1 MPNLV
6 RAFLGSLA
14 VLILGLGLSALP
26 AGAQTAP
33 VVLAHP
39 RLATAPSTADSLN
52 AAGYAVSH
60 SGTRFRLVKATFFV
74 PYLNCALTKSSYSD
88 QWVGLGGFVGTSI
101 TAQQAGIAANC
112 TSAGRGSYHAWWAMY
127 PQGQVAS
134 KIVISPGDSVTASV
148 YYNAARNRFDLA
160 VTDNTTGGHFTVTR
174 ACPSGLRC
182 PAQSAEVISSAPTTR
197 KGKKLVVEPL
207 ADYGAV
213 SYAAINITDKAGQ
226 RSGLHSAYWSATRII
241 QTEQAAPFQ
250 IIARPTQIAG
260 DTFDTYWSRE
270 S

>member
-1 MPNLV
+1 MPYLA
-6 RAFLGSLA
+6 RAAAGGLA
-14 VLILGLGLSALP
+14 ALALALGLSSSAL
-26 AGAQTAP
+26 GAAAPP
-33 VVLAHP
+33 VVRP
-39 RLATAPSTADSLN
+39 RLAVGQSSEDSLN

-88 QWVGLGGFVGTSI
+88 EWVGLGGFTGSSV

-127 PQGQVAS
+127 PQAQVAS
-134 KIVISPGDSVTASV
+134 RIRISPGDSVTASV
-148 YYNAARNRFDLA
+148 YYDAAQNRFDLS
-160 VTDNTTGGHFTVTR
+160 VTDNTTGGHFTQAR
-174 ACPSGLRC
+174 RC
-182 PAQSAEVISSAPTTR
+182 PAGSRCPALSAEIISSAPTTR
-197 KGKKLVVEPL
+197 KGKKLVVKPL

-213 SYAAINITDKAGQ
+213 SYAAVNITDKSGQ

-241 QTEQAAPFQ
+241 QTEQAAPFA

-260 DTFDTYWSRE
+260 NTFDTYWSRE
-270 S
+270 N